1 MGLNCLKL
9 KPKQYIFTDSHN
21 EVLNQLKKNISY
33 NCNESGVSDVY
44 DKHKSVIIQKLDWCN
59 LSECDLFSEHFKID
73 VLLASDIIFDPEI
86 IPSLVETIS
95 FLTNLNK
102 NMNIIISSTI
112 RNQATYDFFL
122 QNLSN

>member
-1 MGLNCLKL
+1 M
-9 KPKQYIFTDSHN
+9 
-21 EVLNQLKKNISY
+21 KKNISY

-95 FLTNLNK
+95 FLTNLN
-102 NMNIIISSTI
+102 SQVPGVTFGFFRYDATTI
-112 RNQATYDFFL
+112 G
-122 QNLSN
+122 LSVVKA